1 MPAEVFD
8 GEAWSNRR
16 YFKPYGMPLDNR
28 KTYTKSDWL
37 VWTATLCSD
46 KAEFESYV
54 EPLWEAYN
62 SMPTRVPMTDWY
74 DTVTSAKV
82 GFQHRSVI
90 GGLFIKLMEF
100 YGTVRVYK

>member
-1 MPAEVFD
+1 M
-8 GEAWSNRR
+8 
-16 YFKPYGMPLDNR
+16 
-28 KTYTKSDWL
+28 
-37 VWTATLCSD
+37 WTATLCSD